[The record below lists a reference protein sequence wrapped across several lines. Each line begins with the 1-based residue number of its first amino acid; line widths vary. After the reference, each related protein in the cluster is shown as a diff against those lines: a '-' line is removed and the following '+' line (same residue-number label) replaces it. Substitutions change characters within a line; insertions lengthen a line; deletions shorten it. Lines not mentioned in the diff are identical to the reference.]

1 MKTQFILILIAI
13 SLNLKSQTYQ
23 VKMAQ
28 QPQWNPSPLLKKYDN
43 SSYQS
48 SSQNNEYKAPE
59 AAPAEQEYRIFGYY
73 NENDNGT
80 LVVKTMNLMVT
91 AHKELNGAEKITIQ
105 SFKELNDSQWQTP
118 YVKLAAY
125 FTSGDIS
132 ANYNYS
138 VNISGK
144 EVFFKF

>member
-1 MKTQFILILIAI
+1 MKIQFFLILIAV
-13 SLNLKSQTYQ
+13 SLNVKSQTYQ

-43 SSYQS
+43 SSYQGN
-48 SSQNNEYKAPE
+48 SQNNEYKAPE

-73 NENDNGT
+73 SENENGT
-80 LVVKTMNLMVT
+80 LVVKTMNLLLT
-91 AHKELNGAEKITIQ
+91 AHNELNGAEKITIQ

-118 YVKLAAY
+118 YVKLTAY
-125 FTSGDIS
+125 FISGDIS
-132 ANYNYS
+132 ADYNYS